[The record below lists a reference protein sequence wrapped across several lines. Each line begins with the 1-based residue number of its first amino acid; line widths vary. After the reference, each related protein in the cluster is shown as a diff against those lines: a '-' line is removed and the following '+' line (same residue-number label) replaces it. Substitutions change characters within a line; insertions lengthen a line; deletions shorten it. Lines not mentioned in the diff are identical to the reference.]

1 MVNKE
6 TVNVKGEWRFIEHD
20 PNGNQV
26 SDTGWLENFITAAGL
41 ELIAS
46 EIQGLSSPY
55 LVIGS
60 DTAPGE
66 TITEVYRQAVSV
78 VARSGAL
85 VRFRT
90 VILAANGNGTHQKAS
105 LFYGA
110 TAVAGTGTMFNL
122 LKQPFSKTSNTI
134 LTVEVKI
141 TISQ

>member
-20 PNGNQV
+20 LNGVQV
-26 SDTGWLENFITAAGL
+26 SDTGWLDNFITAAGL

-60 DTAPGE
+60 DTNPGE

-90 VILAANGNGTHQKAS
+90 VITATGTGTGNPNGTHQKSS

-134 LTVEVKI
+134 LTV
-141 TISQ
+141 